1 MHVVRQPVQQD
12 PGQPFTLSKHLR
24 PIRKGQV
31 RRHDQTR
38 LLVALTEEAEQVF
51 DHQIGLA
58 LDELTPGQI
67 QDLLLVQLGDIVGTV
82 LRAPVKW
89 EATRPAG
96 HGRIGL

>member
-1 MHVVRQPVQQD
+1 MVRQPVQQG
-12 PGQPFTLSKHLR
+12 PGQPLVVGKHLR
-24 PIRKGQV
+24 PIGKRQV
-31 RRHDQTR
+31 RCHDQAR
-38 LLVALTEEAEQVF
+38 LLIALTEEAEQVF